1 MLAPPR
7 AELEEPA
14 AGGGRWKGGNQ
25 SVTYIRK
32 RLLLSSL
39 HIFLSLSLSSRWRRL
54 DGEKVEEEEI
64 KKKKTLVF
72 MCICLPEHN
81 PHQQDETAGH
91 DNRIETIKGR
101 YDLLL
106 RIGCKFIQVPLAL
119 TS

>member
-1 MLAPPR
+1 
-7 AELEEPA
+7 
-14 AGGGRWKGGNQ
+14 
-25 SVTYIRK
+25 
-32 RLLLSSL
+32 
-39 HIFLSLSLSSRWRRL
+39 
-54 DGEKVEEEEI
+54 
-64 KKKKTLVF
+64 

-81 PHQQDETAGH
+81 PHQQAETAGH